1 MQVYQKLKKLRQ
13 SLGLRQVDMASG
25 VVDVSFY
32 SRIERGEVKIRA
44 INLIEILQAQNVSL
58 ISFMKDFGL
67 VETENQFWRNKAT
80 AAFLHGDSA
89 ALKQIEQDPKNLS
102 SLRIKQVISLMI
114 AKLDHKLL
122 EIDPQIEA
130 DLRRCILGI
139 DSWDAD
145 FLWIFANSM
154 YIYELNDIDGL
165 IKSIFEKYSCPV
177 KADCDADTLKIL
189 AMITVNYMKMCLKE
203 RNGKTEF
210 QLAEKFL
217 NALPATDDIFLEKC
231 AGAYFKAKQVKNVQE
246 QKRITSLLSNS
257 GYSYYVDNFMKPAA
271 L

>member
-67 VETENQFWRNKAT
+67 VETENQFWRNTAT

-130 DLRRCILGI
+130 DLRRGIFGI
-139 DSWDAD
+139 DSW
-145 FLWIFANSM
+145 
-154 YIYELNDIDGL
+154 
-165 IKSIFEKYSCPV
+165 
-177 KADCDADTLKIL
+177 DADTLKIL

-210 QLAEKFL
+210 QLTEKFL

>member
-67 VETENQFWRNKAT
+67 VETENQFWRNTAT

-130 DLRRCILGI
+130 DLRRCIFGI
-139 DSWDAD
+139 DSW
-145 FLWIFANSM
+145 
-154 YIYELNDIDGL
+154 
-165 IKSIFEKYSCPV
+165 
-177 KADCDADTLKIL
+177 DADTLKIL

-210 QLAEKFL
+210 QLTEKFL

>member
-130 DLRRCILGI
+130 DLRRCIFGI
-139 DSWDAD
+139 DRW
-145 FLWIFANSM
+145 
-154 YIYELNDIDGL
+154 
-165 IKSIFEKYSCPV
+165 
-177 KADCDADTLKIL
+177 DADTLEIL
-189 AMITVNYMKMCLKE
+189 AMITINYMKMCLKE